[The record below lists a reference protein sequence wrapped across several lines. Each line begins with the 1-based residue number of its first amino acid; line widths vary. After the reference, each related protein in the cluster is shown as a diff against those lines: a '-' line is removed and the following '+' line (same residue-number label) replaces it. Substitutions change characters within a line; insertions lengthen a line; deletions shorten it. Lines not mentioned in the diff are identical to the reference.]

1 MLRVMDLRGASWP
14 LGGPSK
20 SAIPRSAVDVDS
32 VLAATKEIIAQVK
45 SGGVEAVLD
54 LTEKFDQIRPKS
66 LRVPQEVITAAVE
79 QLDSEFRTALLQAAA
94 RVRLVSEQQVRTD
107 VITNVSKTGK
117 VTNRWIPI
125 DRVGLYVPG
134 GRAAYPSSVI
144 MNVVPAQ
151 VAGVQS
157 MMIMSPPSVAN
168 NGWPHQ
174 AILGAAGL
182 LGVTEIYAVGG
193 AQAIAMAAHGIG
205 CDPVDLVTGP
215 GNIYVTAAK
224 RALNGLI
231 GIDSEAGPTEVAII
245 ADDSADAA
253 FVAADLISQAEHDV
267 VAAAVLISTSE
278 NLVQQVQLEL
288 KKQVT
293 LAKHKSRIESA
304 LSGIQ
309 SVAILVDQMSQ
320 AVQVANSYAAE
331 HLEIQTTNSNLVAD
345 QIRNAGAV
353 FIGGYS
359 PVSLG
364 DYLAGSNHVLP
375 TAGCA
380 CHSAGLSVETFL
392 KLVSLI
398 EYDKTALDEVAA
410 MIQVLALKEDLPS
423 HWDAVAKRFTGGTG
437 D

>member
-1 MLRVMDLRGASWP
+1 LAVR
-14 LGGPSK
+14 SK
-20 SAIPRSAVDVDS
+20 
-32 VLAATKEIIAQVK
+32 VLFQ
-45 SGGVEAVLD
+45 
-54 LTEKFDQIRPKS
+54 DQ
-66 LRVPQEVITAAVE
+66 LQEVIDAAVA
-79 QLDSEFRTALLQAAA
+79 QLDQDFRTALLEAAA
-94 RVRLVSEQQVRTD
+94 RVRLVSQQQLRAD
-107 VITNVSKTGK
+107 VITNVSQTGK

-134 GRAAYPSSVI
+134 GRAAYPSSVV

-151 VAGVQS
+151 VAGVPS

-168 NGWPHQ
+168 NGWPHEV
-174 AILGAAGL
+174 ILGAAGL
-182 LGVTEIYAVGG
+182 LGISEIYAVGG
-193 AQAIAMAAHGIG
+193 AQAIAMAAFGIG

-245 ADDSADAA
+245 ADETADAA

-278 NLVQQVQLEL
+278 NLVEQVQLEL
-288 KKQVT
+288 KKQVA
-293 LAKHKSRIESA
+293 LAKHKSRIEAA

-309 SVAILVDQMSQ
+309 SVAILVDEISQ
-320 AVQVANSYAAE
+320 AVQVANTYAAE
-331 HLEIQTTNSNLVAD
+331 HLEIQTANANAVAN

-375 TAGCA
+375 TAGYA
-380 CHSAGLSVETFL
+380 CHSAGLSAETFL
-392 KLVSLI
+392 KLVSFI
-398 EYDKTALDEVAA
+398 EYDKAALGEVAA
-410 MIQVLALKEDLPS
+410 MIEVLAIKEDLPS
-423 HWDAVAKRFTGGTG
+423 HWDAVAKRFTGEKSE
-437 D
+437 

>member
-14 LGGPSK
+14 IGGPIK

-45 SGGVEAVLD
+45 TGDVQTVLD
-54 LTEKFDQIRPKS
+54 LTEKFDQVRPSS
-66 LRVPQEVITAAVE
+66 LRVPQEVIDAAVA
-79 QLDSEFRTALLQAAA
+79 QLDQDFRTALLEAAA
-94 RVRLVSEQQVRTD
+94 RVRLVSQQQLRAD
-107 VITNVSKTGK
+107 VITNVSQTGK

-134 GRAAYPSSVI
+134 GRAAYPSSVV

-151 VAGVQS
+151 VAGVPS

-168 NGWPHQ
+168 NGWPHEV
-174 AILGAAGL
+174 ILGAAGL
-182 LGVTEIYAVGG
+182 LGISEIYAVGG
-193 AQAIAMAAHGIG
+193 AQAIAMAAFGIG

-245 ADDSADAA
+245 ADETADAA

-278 NLVQQVQLEL
+278 NLVEQVQLEL
-288 KKQVT
+288 KKQVA
-293 LAKHKSRIESA
+293 LAKHKSRIEAA

-309 SVAILVDQMSQ
+309 SVAILVDEISQ
-320 AVQVANSYAAE
+320 AVQVANTYAAE
-331 HLEIQTTNSNLVAD
+331 HLEIQTANANAVAN

-380 CHSAGLSVETFL
+380 CHSAGLSAETFL
-392 KLVSLI
+392 KLVSFI
-398 EYDKTALDEVAA
+398 EYDKAALGEVAA
-410 MIQVLALKEDLPS
+410 MIEVLAVKEDLPS
-423 HWDAVAKRFTGGTG
+423 HWDAVAKRFTGEKSE
-437 D
+437 